1 MLRTGGSVVPNIY
14 PTFNISQRGERS
26 ARLRVS
32 AIALSRGLVVS
43 DERVGGWEG
52 ETKRRRIKKVTDP
65 YHNHK
70 SMEGDEIMH
79 VISHHELHAVTAH

>member
-1 MLRTGGSVVPNIY
+1 M
-14 PTFNISQRGERS
+14 
-26 ARLRVS
+26 
-32 AIALSRGLVVS
+32 VS